1 LATYNRKK
9 TPALR
14 KQKSIRKNKTQ
25 LAKKRL
31 EAEITVAA
39 NNSETEADQD

>member
-1 LATYNRKK
+1 LATCNRKK

-31 EAEITVAA
+31 EVEIAVAVD
-39 NNSETEADQD
+39 NSEAKAD

>member
-1 LATYNRKK
+1 LAAYNRKK

-25 LAKKRL
+25 LAKERL
-31 EAEITVAA
+31 EAEITVAI
-39 NNSETEADQD
+39 NNLEIEAD